1 MHAYG
6 VLVQRHDKGA
16 RTAEE
21 IAAKSTLPKT
31 SKLQLNC
38 SRSPMFDF
46 IPMPHVVIDLLHL
59 FLRVS
64 DVLTNLLIRDF
75 LILDGL
81 EKCSDRSKAVNVNNY
96 ESNLNEKCN
105 IQFQFHVEK
114 VSKKLVWHDLTGPEK
129 NLLFSNIDIPNWFPN
144 HRKKE
149 KVQLLWMSFFSLIR
163 RLSKK
168 DCNPVEFDKDAKEW
182 VKLFIS
188 TYQKKDATL
197 ALGCMFRS
205 F

>member
-1 MHAYG
+1 MKFLAMVCSIEAVTSDHACIWCTCPKEK
-6 VLVQRHDKGA
+6 RHDMSLQWSITDSDKGA
-16 RTAEE
+16 RTVEE

-31 SKLQLNC
+31 SKLQFNC

-46 IPMPHVVIDLLHL
+46 IPMPHVVIGLLHL

-105 IQFQFHVEK
+105 IRFQFHVEK

-129 NLLFSNIDIPNWFPN
+129 N
-144 HRKKE
+144 
-149 KVQLLWMSFFSLIR
+149 
-163 RLSKK
+163 
-168 DCNPVEFDKDAKEW
+168 
-182 VKLFIS
+182 
-188 TYQKKDATL
+188 
-197 ALGCMFRS
+197 
-205 F
+205 